1 MISFTAGMEDALTE
15 TIFAMGEMTVLMPAM
30 KRSAVS
36 CLHSIDSFTT
46 YTFDVHL
53 QII

>member
-1 MISFTAGMEDALTE
+1 MINFIAGMEGALTE

-36 CLHSIDSFTT
+36 YLYSIDSFTT
-46 YTFDVHL
+46 YTFNVHL